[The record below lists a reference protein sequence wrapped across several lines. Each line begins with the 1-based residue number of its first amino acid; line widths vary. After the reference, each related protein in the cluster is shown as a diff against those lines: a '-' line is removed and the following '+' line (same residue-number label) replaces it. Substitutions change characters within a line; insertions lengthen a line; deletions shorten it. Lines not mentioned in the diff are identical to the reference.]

1 MEKLVSSWYN
11 NVQPLPETYI
21 FPPNARPGKLSTL
34 PSSDNIPVINLGG
47 GGAEGHDR
55 TRIVEQILEA
65 SQEFGFFQVI
75 NHGISENLLHDTM
88 DVFREFF
95 ALPPEDKASFF
106 SEDPNKL
113 CRLITS
119 TGNYDRENVHLWRDA
134 LRHPCHPL
142 EKFIPLW
149 PQQPLKYREHVGKCS
164 TQVRKV
170 ALNILDLISEGLGIG
185 YGHFSDEL
193 SQETLLS
200 VNYYPPCPD
209 PSLTLGIT
217 KHCDPNLITILLQ
230 GDVHG
235 LQVFKDGEWIGVE
248 PLPQGLVVNIGY
260 QLQIISNGK
269 LKCAEHRAVTNS
281 SNART
286 SAAFFIAPSQDCHI
300 QPAAALINA
309 SNPQIYKGFQYKEF
323 LSNYLM
329 KQGNT
334 EVVLEPFKLQI

>member
-21 FPPNARPGKLSTL
+21 FPPDARPGKLSTL

-55 TRIVEQILEA
+55 TRIVEQILGA

-134 LRHPCHPL
+134 LRHPCHAL

-149 PQQPLKYREHVGKCS
+149 PQQPLKYREHVDKCS

-170 ALNILDLISEGLGIG
+170 ALNILDSISEGLGIG

-200 VNYYPPCPD
+200 VNHYPPCPD

-235 LQVFKDGEWIGVE
+235 LQVFKDGKWIGVDR
-248 PLPQGLVVNIGY
+248 GG
-260 QLQIISNGK
+260 GK
-269 LKCAEHRAVTNS
+269 
-281 SNART
+281 
-286 SAAFFIAPSQDCHI
+286 
-300 QPAAALINA
+300 
-309 SNPQIYKGFQYKEF
+309 
-323 LSNYLM
+323 
-329 KQGNT
+329 
-334 EVVLEPFKLQI
+334 